1 MLFCFMTMK
10 LLKLLQINFFLVF
23 FSALFFSCVIPE
35 KNCSQFKV
43 GEFNFES
50 KTESGIYSSRSV
62 RNDSIEI
69 EFFGSSIDTS
79 KITWVSECEYILRK
93 LRPKTLSEEKA
104 ISVKIINTSEKGY
117 LFEYSFVGD
126 KENRARG
133 NAFKVD

>member
-1 MLFCFMTMK
+1 MTMK
-10 LLKLLQINFFLVF
+10 LSKLLQINFFLVF

-69 EFFGSSIDTS
+69 EFFGTSIDTS

-104 ISVKIINTSEKGY
+104 ISVKIINTSQKGY

>member
-1 MLFCFMTMK
+1 MTMK

-23 FSALFFSCVIPE
+23 FSVLFFSCVLPE

>member
-1 MLFCFMTMK
+1 MTMK

-104 ISVKIINTSEKGY
+104 ISVKIINTYEKGY
-117 LFEYSFVGD
+117 LFEYSFVG
-126 KENRARG
+126 G
-133 NAFKVD
+133 

>member
-1 MLFCFMTMK
+1 MTMK

-23 FSALFFSCVIPE
+23 FAALFFSCAIPE
-35 KNCSQFKV
+35 KNCSQFKF

>member
-1 MLFCFMTMK
+1 MTMK

>member
-1 MLFCFMTMK
+1 MTMK

-69 EFFGSSIDTS
+69 EFFGTSIDTS

>member
-1 MLFCFMTMK
+1 MMMK
-10 LLKLLQINFFLVF
+10 HLKHLQIKFFIAF
-23 FSALFFSCVIPE
+23 FVLTLFSCVIPD
-35 KNCSQFKV
+35 KNCSNFKI

-50 KTESGIYSSRSV
+50 KTENGVYNSRTI

-79 KITWVSECEYILRK
+79 RITWVSECEYILRK
-93 LRPKTLSEEKA
+93 LKPKTLYEEKA
-104 ISVKIINTSEKGY
+104 VSVKIIKTFEKGY

-126 KENRARG
+126 KKNRARG

>member
-1 MLFCFMTMK
+1 MTMK

-23 FSALFFSCVIPE
+23 FSVLFFSCVLPE

-50 KTESGIYSSRSV
+50 KTESGIYNSRSV

-69 EFFGSSIDTS
+69 EFFGTSIDTS
-79 KITWVSECEYILRK
+79 KITWVSDCEYLLRK

-133 NAFKVD
+133 NASKVD

>member
-1 MLFCFMTMK
+1 MK
-10 LLKLLQINFFLVF
+10 LLKPLQINFFLVS
-23 FSALFFSCVIPE
+23 FSLLFFSCVIPD
-35 KNCSQFKV
+35 KNCSNFKI

-50 KTESGIYSSRSV
+50 KTENGVYNSRTI

-79 KITWVSECEYILRK
+79 RITWVSECEYILRK

-104 ISVKIINTSEKGY
+104 VSVKIINTSEKGY

-126 KENRARG
+126 KKNRARG

>member
-1 MLFCFMTMK
+1 MTMK

-23 FSALFFSCVIPE
+23 FSVLFFSCVLPE

-50 KTESGIYSSRSV
+50 KTENGVYNSRSI

-69 EFFGSSIDTS
+69 EYFGSSIDTS
-79 KITWVSECEYILRK
+79 RITWVSECEYILRK
-93 LRPKTLSEEKA
+93 LRPKSLSEEKA
-104 ISVKIINTSEKGY
+104 VSVKIINTSDKGY

-133 NAFKVD
+133 NAFKIN

>member
-1 MLFCFMTMK
+1 MMMK
-10 LLKLLQINFFLVF
+10 LLKLLQINFFLIF
-23 FSALFFSCVIPE
+23 LLALFFSCVLPE

-43 GEFNFES
+43 GKFNFES
-50 KTESGIYSSRSV
+50 KTERGIYSSRSV

-69 EFFGSSIDTS
+69 EFFGSSVDTS
-79 KITWVSECEYILRK
+79 RITWVSECEYLLRK
-93 LRPKTLSEEKA
+93 LRPKTLSDEKA

>member
-1 MLFCFMTMK
+1 MTMK

-50 KTESGIYSSRSV
+50 KTENGIYNSRSV

-69 EFFGSSIDTS
+69 EFFGSTIDTS
-79 KITWVSECEYILRK
+79 RITWVSDCEYLLRK

-133 NAFKVD
+133 NAFKID

>member
-1 MLFCFMTMK
+1 MK

-23 FSALFFSCVIPE
+23 FSVLFFSCVLPE

-50 KTESGIYSSRSV
+50 KTESGIYNSRSV

>member
-1 MLFCFMTMK
+1 MTMK

-23 FSALFFSCVIPE
+23 FAALFFSCAIPE

-69 EFFGSSIDTS
+69 EFFKSSIDTS

-104 ISVKIINTSEKGY
+104 ISVKIINTFEKGY

-126 KENRARG
+126 KKNRARG

>member
-1 MLFCFMTMK
+1 MTMK

-23 FSALFFSCVIPE
+23 FSVLFFSCILPE

>member
-1 MLFCFMTMK
+1 MTMK

-50 KTESGIYSSRSV
+50 KTESGIYSSKSV

-126 KENRARG
+126 NENKARG

>member
-1 MLFCFMTMK
+1 MK

-23 FSALFFSCVIPE
+23 FSVLFFSCVLPE

-69 EFFGSSIDTS
+69 EFFGSSVDTS
-79 KITWVSECEYILRK
+79 KISWVSECEYILRK

>member
-1 MLFCFMTMK
+1 MTMK

-23 FSALFFSCVIPE
+23 FSVLFFSCTLPE

-93 LRPKTLSEEKA
+93 IKPKTLSEEKA

>member
-1 MLFCFMTMK
+1 MTMK

-35 KNCSQFKV
+35 KNCSQFKI

-104 ISVKIINTSEKGY
+104 VSVKIINTSEKGY

-126 KENRARG
+126 KVNRARG

>member
-1 MLFCFMTMK
+1 MTMK
-10 LLKLLQINFFLVF
+10 LLKLLQINFFSVF
-23 FSALFFSCVIPE
+23 FSVLFFSCVLPE
-35 KNCSQFKV
+35 KNCSQFKI

-93 LRPKTLSEEKA
+93 LRPKNLSEEKA

-133 NAFKVD
+133 TAFKVD

>member
-1 MLFCFMTMK
+1 MTMK

-23 FSALFFSCVIPE
+23 FSVLFFSCVLPE

-93 LRPKTLSEEKA
+93 LRPKNLSEEKA
-104 ISVKIINTSEKGY
+104 VSVKIINTSDKEY

-133 NAFKVD
+133 NAFKID

>member
-1 MLFCFMTMK
+1 MTMK

-50 KTESGIYSSRSV
+50 KTESGIYNSRSV

-69 EFFGSSIDTS
+69 EFFGTSIDTS
-79 KITWVSECEYILRK
+79 KITWVSDCEYLLRK

-133 NAFKVD
+133 NASKVD

>member
-1 MLFCFMTMK
+1 MTMK

-23 FSALFFSCVIPE
+23 FSVLFFSCVLPE

-126 KENRARG
+126 KENRSRG

>member
-1 MLFCFMTMK
+1 MK

-23 FSALFFSCVIPE
+23 FSVLFFSCVLPE

>member
-1 MLFCFMTMK
+1 MTMK

-23 FSALFFSCVIPE
+23 FSALFFSCVLPE

>member
-1 MLFCFMTMK
+1 MTMK

-23 FSALFFSCVIPE
+23 FSVLFFSCVLPE

-69 EFFGSSIDTS
+69 EFFGSSVDTS
-79 KITWVSECEYILRK
+79 KISWVSECEYILRK

>member
-1 MLFCFMTMK
+1 MTMK
-10 LLKLLQINFFLVF
+10 LLKLLQVNFFLVF
-23 FSALFFSCVIPE
+23 LSALFFSCVIPE

-93 LRPKTLSEEKA
+93 LKPKTLSEEKA

-133 NAFKVD
+133 SAFKVD

>member
-1 MLFCFMTMK
+1 MTMK
-10 LLKLLQINFFLVF
+10 LLKFLQINFFLVF

>member
-1 MLFCFMTMK
+1 MTMK
-10 LLKLLQINFFLVF
+10 LLKLLQINFFLVL
-23 FSALFFSCVIPE
+23 FSVLFFSCVIPE
-35 KNCSQFKV
+35 KNCSQFRV

-50 KTESGIYSSRSV
+50 KTKNGTYSSRSV

>member
-1 MLFCFMTMK
+1 MK
-10 LLKLLQINFFLVF
+10 LLKLLQINLFLVF
-23 FSALFFSCVIPE
+23 FAALFFSCVIPE

-69 EFFGSSIDTS
+69 EFFGTSIDTS

>member
-1 MLFCFMTMK
+1 MTMK

-35 KNCSQFKV
+35 KNCSQFRV

-50 KTESGIYSSRSV
+50 KTKNGIYSSRSV

>member
-1 MLFCFMTMK
+1 MTMK
-10 LLKLLQINFFLVF
+10 RLNLLQINFFLVI
-23 FSALFFSCVIPE
+23 FSALFFSCVLPE
-35 KNCSQFKV
+35 KNCSQFKI